1 MKMQKKYQFIIFI
14 LFFLYFCN
22 LEKETSVMKK
32 SIGLILTCL
41 LMLLTTGCGGGEKAE
56 SQEEP
61 AIDSIPL
68 LVSQIQRCSRL
79 YTTEYRI
86 HKLISCES
94 NRQVSGFGIS
104 FGIDI
109 FGDRKIIIPMDA
121 TLKGYIDM
129 NQLKARNIERQGEK
143 ITITLPDPEIMMT
156 STKIDHENIKEF
168 VTGFRDDFTDQEM
181 ASFEAQGRKA
191 IINEIPDLGIER
203 TARENAVRILVPI
216 ITQMGFRE
224 QDITIQFRTDYNP
237 HDLIRRME

>member
-1 MKMQKKYQFIIFI
+1 
-14 LFFLYFCN
+14 
-22 LEKETSVMKK
+22 MKK

-41 LMLLTTGCGGGEKAE
+41 LMLLTTACGGGEKAE

-104 FGIDI
+104 FGLDI

-121 TLKGYIDM
+121 TLKGYVDM
-129 NQLKARNIERQGEK
+129 SLVKVHNINRQGDK
-143 ITITLPDPEIMMT
+143 ITVTLPDPQVMMT
-156 STKIDHENIKEF
+156 STEIDHENIKEF

-191 IINEIPDLGIER
+191 IINEIPELGIER